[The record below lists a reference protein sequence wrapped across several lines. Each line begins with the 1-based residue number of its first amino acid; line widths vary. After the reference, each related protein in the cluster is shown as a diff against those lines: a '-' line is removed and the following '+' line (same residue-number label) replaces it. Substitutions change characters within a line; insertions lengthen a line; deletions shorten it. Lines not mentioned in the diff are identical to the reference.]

1 MSMVEVSL
9 RHRLGDFALDIAFTA
24 GAGVTALFGP
34 SGAGKSTVIA
44 ALSGLMR
51 PDEGR
56 IVVGDRVLLDRA
68 AGIDLPPH
76 CRRVGLVFQDG
87 RLFPHLSVR
96 QNLNYGARFAPV
108 GAAGASFD
116 QIVDLLGIGALLDRP
131 PAALSGGEKQRVAIG
146 RALLARPAVLALD
159 EPLAALDGPRK
170 AAILPFLERLRDQAG
185 LPILY
190 ISHSP
195 DEVARLANTL
205 VLIEAGRVIAAG
217 QVAQVMASPQA
228 ARLFGARDA
237 GSVIETTIAGHDP
250 DGVTRLDGAAGT
262 LLLPTIAAAPGT
274 AMRLRVHAQD
284 VILSLAPP
292 VGLSALN
299 ILPVRVIGLDADPGG
314 VIVRLAAGP
323 GAAPLL
329 ARVTRRSAETLGLRP
344 GLSLHAVLK
353 AVAVAGPSQQAAIT

>member
-1 MSMVEVSL
+1 MSVVEVSL
-9 RHRLGDFALDIAFTA
+9 RHRLGDFALDITFTA
-24 GAGVTALFGP
+24 GPGVTALFGP

-76 CRRVGLVFQDG
+76 RRRVGLVFQDG

-96 QNLNYGARFAPV
+96 QNLTYGGRFAP
-108 GAAGASFD
+108 ADAPGASFD

-217 QVAQVMASPQA
+217 PVAQVMASADA

-237 GSVIETTIAGHDP
+237 GSVIEATITGHDP
-250 DGVTRLDGAAGT
+250 DGVTRLDSAAGP
-262 LLLPTIAAAPGT
+262 LLLPAIAAAPGT
-274 AMRLRVHAQD
+274 ALRLRVHAQD
-284 VILSLAPP
+284 VILSLTAP

-299 ILPVRVIGLDADPGG
+299 ILPVRVIGLDADSGG
-314 VIVRLAAGP
+314 VLARLAAGP

-329 ARVTRRSAETLGLRP
+329 ARVTRRSAETLGLHP
-344 GLSLHAVLK
+344 GLALHAVLK
-353 AVAVAGPSQQAAIT
+353 AVAVASPVQDAAIT